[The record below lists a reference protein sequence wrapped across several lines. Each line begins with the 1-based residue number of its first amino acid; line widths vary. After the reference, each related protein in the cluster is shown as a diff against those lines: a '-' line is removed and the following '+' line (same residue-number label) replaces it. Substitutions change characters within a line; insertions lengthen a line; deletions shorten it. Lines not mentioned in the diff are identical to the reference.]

1 MDKTIVITLN
11 GHPEGYRL
19 RDDAYDRLTHY
30 LDGAASRLRDDPD
43 RAEVLG
49 DLERSIGD
57 RLAAAIGSEDRL
69 VTLADIDGVLEAIG
83 TVDTGRDPEPE
94 DSGAA
99 PPRPRRLRRIKEGQW
114 LAGVCTGLADYSD
127 IRVDWV
133 RTLFIFAAL
142 LTAGGFLLVYVAMAF
157 ILPVSPTSESPDVGR
172 R

>member
-1 MDKTIVITLN
+1 MDKTIVISLN
-11 GHPEGYRL
+11 GHPEHYRL
-19 RDDAYDRLTHY
+19 RDDAYDRLTRY

-43 RAEVLG
+43 QAEVLG

-57 RLAAAIGSEDRL
+57 KLAVVIGSDDRL

-83 TVDTGRDPEPE
+83 TVDTGRDPEAE
-94 DSGAA
+94 EADVR
-99 PPRPRRLRRIKEGQW
+99 PRPRRLRRIKEGQW

-133 RTLFIFAAL
+133 RTLFIFATL
-142 LTAGGFLLVYVAMAF
+142 LTAGGFALVYVAMAF
-157 ILPVSPTSESPDVGR
+157 ILPVSPTRASPDMGR

>member
-19 RDDAYDRLTHY
+19 RDDAYDRLMQY
-30 LDGAASRLRDDPD
+30 LDGAASRLREDPD

-57 RLAAAIGSEDRL
+57 KLAAVIGSEDRL
-69 VTLADIDGVLEAIG
+69 VTVADINDVLEAP
-83 TVDTGRDPEPE
+83 DDA
-94 DSGAA
+94 GAA

-133 RTLFIFAAL
+133 RTLFIFATL
-142 LTAGGFLLVYVAMAF
+142 LTAGGFSLVYIAMAF
-157 ILPVSPTSESPDVGR
+157 ILPISPTRESPHMGR

>member
-1 MDKTIVITLN
+1 MDKTIVISLS
-11 GHPEGYRL
+11 GHPEQFRL
-19 RDDAYDRLTHY
+19 RDDAYDRLTGY

-57 RLAAAIGSEDRL
+57 KLAAAIGSEDRL
-69 VTLADIDGVLEAIG
+69 VTRADIDRVLEAVG
-83 TVDTGRDPEPE
+83 TVDTGREPE
-94 DSGAA
+94 REEPDDR
-99 PPRPRRLRRIKEGQW
+99 PRPRRLRRIKEGQW

-133 RTLFIFAAL
+133 RTLFIFATL
-142 LTAGGFLLVYVAMAF
+142 LTAGGFALVYVAMAF
-157 ILPVSPTSESPDVGR
+157 ILPVSATRESPDLGR

>member
-19 RDDAYDRLTHY
+19 RDDAYGRLTQY

-57 RLAAAIGSEDRL
+57 KLAAAIGSEDRL
-69 VTLADIDGVLEAIG
+69 VTLADIDSVLEAIG

-94 DSGAA
+94 IARDST
-99 PPRPRRLRRIKEGQW
+99 PRPRRLRRIKEGQW
-114 LAGVCTGLADYSD
+114 LAGVCTGLADYAD

-133 RTLFIFAAL
+133 RTLFIFATL
-142 LTAGGFLLVYVAMAF
+142 LTAGGFFLVYVAMAF
-157 ILPVSPTSESPDVGR
+157 ILPVSPTRESPNTGGH
-172 R
+172 

>member
-19 RDDAYDRLTHY
+19 RDDAYDRLMQY
-30 LDGAASRLRDDPD
+30 LDGAASRLREDPD

-57 RLAAAIGSEDRL
+57 KLAAVIGSEDRL
-69 VTLADIDGVLEAIG
+69 VTVADINDVLEAIG
-83 TVDTGRDPEPE
+83 TVNTGHDPEP
-94 DSGAA
+94 DDAGAA

-133 RTLFIFAAL
+133 RTLFIFATL
-142 LTAGGFLLVYVAMAF
+142 LTAGGFSLVYIAMAF
-157 ILPVSPTSESPDVGR
+157 ILPISPTSESTDMGR